1 MNLSAKTTG
10 GQECEK
16 KLPDTWPIVIPVQ
29 ESNLYVMHPMDF
41 SSLRKSLLPAGVQYP
56 WISLQAS
63 QNLDPNSMMQSL

>member
-1 MNLSAKTTG
+1 MTTPQLDTLNQLLPMNLSAKSTS

-41 SSLRKSLLPAGVQYP
+41 SSLRKSLSPAGVQYP
-56 WISLQAS
+56 
-63 QNLDPNSMMQSL
+63 